1 MTWLHA
7 VIDAP
12 ESHHPA
18 QATFWAEALGWPV
31 GAPWPDHPELR
42 SFEPAHGTSY
52 VHLQQIEGPPRVHI
66 DVESHDLDA
75 AVWLAEELGA
85 RLVAESERW
94 RTLASPG
101 GLPFCILAAGD
112 HEPPEPVAWP
122 DGHHSRMVQ
131 VCIDSPVAA
140 HEREV
145 AFWRAFLP
153 GRWVDS
159 PAPEFAGKCHDDEGS
174 PIQLLFQ
181 RLNEPDGPVRAHL
194 DLGTD
199 DLAAEVVRLSDL
211 GAGEVGPGRGWH
223 ALRDPSGLAF
233 CTTVNS
239 PAQTQRRD
247 IG

>member
-12 ESHHPA
+12 EPHHSA
-18 QATFWAEALGWPV
+18 QSTFWAEALGWPA
-31 GAPWPDHPELR
+31 GPTWPGHPELR
-42 SFEPAHGTSY
+42 SFEPPRGTSY
-52 VHLQQIEGPPRVHI
+52 VHLQGIQGPPRVHI
-66 DVESHDLDA
+66 DVECHDLDA
-75 AVWLAEELGA
+75 GVWLAEELGA
-85 RLVAESERW
+85 RLVTESERW
-94 RTLASPG
+94 RTLTSPG
-101 GLPFCILAAGD
+101 GLPFCVLAAGD
-112 HEPPEPVAWP
+112 HEPPDPVAWP
-122 DGHHSRMVQ
+122 DGHRSRMVQ

-145 AFWRAFLP
+145 EFWRAFLP

-159 PAPEFAGKCHDDEGS
+159 PAPEFAGKSHDDAGS

-181 RLNEPDGPVRAHL
+181 RLDEPDGPVRAHL

-199 DLAAEVVRLSDL
+199 DLAAEVGRLSGI
-211 GAGEVGPGRGWH
+211 GAGEIGPGRGWH
-223 ALRDPSGLAF
+223 ALRDPSGLPF
-233 CTTVNS
+233 CATVNS